1 MALRVT
7 FTLWTKIHEQRL
19 FADPGPGGARPLE
32 FDLGTAQPVDI
43 AADSSSTADAQV
55 SPNCEAFPL
64 CPDRGRKDLKGSRI
78 VEKECASR
86 SFFW

>member
-1 MALRVT
+1 MSLRAT
-7 FTLWTKIHEQRL
+7 FTLWTRSREQRL
-19 FADPGPGGARPLE
+19 STNPVRRARCLE

-43 AADSSSTADAQV
+43 AGDSSSTADAQV

-64 CPDRGRKDLKGSRI
+64 RPDRGRKDLKGSRI

-86 SFFW
+86 SFSW